1 MSGRAEGILGEGR
14 IERERERERERKR
27 ERERGKLAKFLMTSM
42 QVLNLGL
49 TISEKRER
57 GEKNRQLSKTF
68 IKQV

>member
-1 MSGRAEGILGEGR
+1 MARKKAEKDR
-14 IERERERERERKR
+14 R